1 MANLPPLEQWIP
13 AAGPTPVDY
22 VQRVLL
28 WLEVQGYTV
37 QEDYELEGN
46 DWWEEFLSEF
56 ELELQFLGA
65 GFYSAAFEMPD
76 GRVLKIGF
84 KGERDAGKDYARW
97 CRANQSRLHVPRVH
111 DLATVNDSIWYMVT
125 DMYLT
130 YSEAQVRYE
139 EQGQPHFPVEPK
151 GYWLLASH
159 VLEGGCPN
167 DEYNAV
173 LCAGCDQRPFLIETM
188 ADIRAYFA
196 GTTFTDLH
204 SGNILFQV
212 AYREDMSM
220 YLVPIINDPLSC
232 SRSFGS
238 AMSVDA

>member
-1 MANLPPLEQWIP
+1 MAN
-13 AAGPTPVDY
+13 PTPVDY

-28 WLEVQGYTV
+28 WLDVNSYRV
-37 QEDYELEGN
+37 DEDVEIDSN
-46 DWWEEFLSEF
+46 DWWDEFLSEF
-56 ELELQFLGA
+56 ELELQFLGS

-130 YSEAQVRYE
+130 YDEAGERF
-139 EQGQPHFPVEPK
+139 GGTTPVDPK
-151 GYWLLASH
+151 DYWVLACR
-159 VLEGGCPN
+159 VLEGDNPD
-167 DEYNAV
+167 DEVNAV
-173 LCAGCDQRPFLIETM
+173 LCAGCDQRTSLIETM
-188 ADIRAYFA
+188 VDIREYFA

-232 SRSFGS
+232 SRSFAS
-238 AMSVDA
+238 DLYDSHS

>member
-1 MANLPPLEQWIP
+1 MAN
-13 AAGPTPVDY
+13 PTPVDY

-28 WLEVQGYTV
+28 WLDVNSYSV
-37 QEDYELEGN
+37 DEDFEIDSN
-46 DWWEEFLSEF
+46 DWWDEFLSEF
-56 ELELQFLGA
+56 ELELQFLGS

-125 DMYLT
+125 DLYLT
-130 YSEAQVRYE
+130 YSEAGDRFS
-139 EQGQPHFPVEPK
+139 GITPVHPK
-151 GYWLLASH
+151 DYWVLACR
-159 VLEGGCPN
+159 VLEGGNPD
-167 DEYNAV
+167 DEFNAV

-188 ADIRAYFA
+188 VDIREYFA

-232 SRSFGS
+232 SRSFAS
-238 AMSVDA
+238 DLYDSHS

>member
-1 MANLPPLEQWIP
+1 MAN
-13 AAGPTPVDY
+13 PTAVDY

-28 WLEVQGYTV
+28 WLDVKGYAV
-37 QEDYELEGN
+37 DGECDLSDN
-46 DWWEEFLSEF
+46 DWWPALLEEF
-56 ELELQFLGA
+56 ELELQFLGS

-97 CRANQSRLHVPRVH
+97 CRANQTRLHVPRVH

-125 DMYLT
+125 DLCLT
-130 YSEAQVRYE
+130 YSEANERYDEHALPVR
-139 EQGQPHFPVEPK
+139 PK
-151 GYWLLASH
+151 DYWLLASH
-159 VLEGGCPN
+159 VLEGGNPN
-167 DEYNAV
+167 DEFNAA
-173 LCAGCDQRPFLIETM
+173 LCADCDQRPFLIETM
-188 ADIRAYFA
+188 IDIREYFA

-238 AMSVDA
+238 VMSGDA

>member
-1 MANLPPLEQWIP
+1 MAN
-13 AAGPTPVDY
+13 PTPVDY

-28 WLEVQGYTV
+28 WLDVNNYTV
-37 QEDYELEGN
+37 DEEVEIDSN
-46 DWWEEFLSEF
+46 DWWDEFLSEF
-56 ELELQFLGA
+56 ELELQFLGS

-97 CRANQSRLHVPRVH
+97 CRANQTRLHVPRVH

-125 DMYLT
+125 DLYLT
-130 YSEAQVRYE
+130 YSGVVDRFGGAT
-139 EQGQPHFPVEPK
+139 PVHPK
-151 GYWLLASH
+151 DYWVLASH
-159 VLEGGCPN
+159 VLEGGNPD
-167 DEYNAV
+167 DELNAA
-173 LCAGCDQRPFLIETM
+173 LCAHCDQRPSLIETM
-188 ADIRAYFA
+188 VDIREYFA

-238 AMSVDA
+238 AMYASPS

>member
-1 MANLPPLEQWIP
+1 MAN
-13 AAGPTPVDY
+13 PTTVDY

-28 WLEVQGYTV
+28 WMDVNNYGVDESV
-37 QEDYELEGN
+37 ELADN
-46 DWWEEFLSEF
+46 DWWDEFLSEF
-56 ELELQFLGA
+56 ELELQFLGS

-125 DMYLT
+125 DLYLT
-130 YSEAQVRYE
+130 YSEAAFDV
-139 EQGQPHFPVEPK
+139 GGTTPVDPK
-151 GYWLLASH
+151 DYWVLACR
-159 VLEGGCPN
+159 VLEGCNPD
-167 DEYNAV
+167 DEFNAV
-173 LCAGCDQRPFLIETM
+173 LCAGCDQRTSLIETM
-188 ADIRAYFA
+188 VDIREYFA
-196 GTTFTDLH
+196 GTTCTDLH

-212 AYREDMSM
+212 ASREDMPM

-232 SRSFGS
+232 SRAFAS
-238 AMSVDA
+238 ALYDSHS

>member
-1 MANLPPLEQWIP
+1 MAN
-13 AAGPTPVDY
+13 PTPVDY

-28 WLEVQGYTV
+28 WMDVNNYGV
-37 QEDYELEGN
+37 DEDVEIDSN

-56 ELELQFLGA
+56 ELELQFLGS

-125 DMYLT
+125 DLYLT
-130 YSEAQVRYE
+130 YSEAAFDV
-139 EQGQPHFPVEPK
+139 GGTAPVDPK
-151 GYWLLASH
+151 DYWVLACR
-159 VLEGGCPN
+159 VLEGGNPD
-167 DEYNAV
+167 DEFNAV
-173 LCAGCDQRPFLIETM
+173 LCAGCDQRTSLIETM
-188 ADIRAYFA
+188 VDIREYFA
-196 GTTFTDLH
+196 GTTCTDLH

-212 AYREDMSM
+212 ASREDMPM

-232 SRSFGS
+232 SRAFAS
-238 AMSVDA
+238 ALYDSHS

>member
-1 MANLPPLEQWIP
+1 MTA
-13 AAGPTPVDY
+13 TPVDY

-28 WLEVQGYTV
+28 WMDVNDYAV
-37 QEDYELEGN
+37 QEDFDLEAN
-46 DWWEEFLSEF
+46 DWWADFLSEF
-56 ELELQFLGA
+56 ELELTFLGA

-97 CRANQSRLHVPRVH
+97 CRANQARLHVPRIH

-125 DMYLT
+125 DLYLT
-130 YSEAQVRYE
+130 YSEAE
-139 EQGQPHFPVEPK
+139 DSFGGQTPVHPK
-151 GYWLLASH
+151 DYWVLASH
-159 VLEGGCPN
+159 VLEGGDPN
-167 DEYNAV
+167 DEFKAT
-173 LCAGCDQRPFLIETM
+173 LCAQCDQRPFLIETM
-188 ADIRAYFA
+188 VDIREYFA
-196 GTTFTDLH
+196 GTTCTDLH

-232 SRSFGS
+232 SRSLGS
-238 AMSVDA
+238 YMSDDD